1 MFLPLTIHCQT
12 SPRFCYHILTQIIV
26 EYGLSGHFDASLEC
40 NQVSFNAPLLKSSIE
55 TVPFRKW
62 TTIQEMERSIGACG
76 WNRQA
81 IALRSRIQTKL
92 SDISPSMWMNYTLN
106 IALAR

>member
-55 TVPFRKW
+55 TNS
-62 TTIQEMERSIGACG
+62 TIQEMDNHSGNGEIDWCL
-76 WNRQA
+76 W
-81 IALRSRIQTKL
+81 LE
-92 SDISPSMWMNYTLN
+92 PSSNCTSK
-106 IALAR
+106 